1 MNQLMWIATAAV
13 VIVGIVRAL
22 KSDGMTVALANLGL
36 PPIPKRALPW
46 VALFFGAASAVLDA
60 KVVGT
65 SWEEA
70 AASGVLAAATA
81 VLGHDLG
88 KTVPGVRKVLGALL
102 FVGVASSVTAC
113 TPQARWALAELL
125 AKKIACG
132 VAHQDLPNDDIIKL
146 CALEP
151 GDIPKV
157 LEVVGKSRA
166 AGAQHAA
173 DAAARAGA
181 AKCVAP

>member
-1 MNQLMWIATAAV
+1 MTQLTWIAVAAI
-13 VIVGIVRAL
+13 VIGGVVRAL

-46 VALFFGAASAVLDA
+46 IALVFGAASAVLDA
-60 KVVGT
+60 KVGGT
-65 SWEEA
+65 SWQEA
-70 AASGVLAAATA
+70 GAAGILATGTA

-88 KTVPGVRKVLGALL
+88 KALPGVRKVLGVLI
-102 FVGVASSVTAC
+102 FVGLASSVTAC

-132 VAHQDLPNDDIIKL
+132 VAHQDLSNEEIIKL

-157 LEVVGKSRA
+157 LDVVGQSRTA
-166 AGAQHAA
+166 SAKYAA